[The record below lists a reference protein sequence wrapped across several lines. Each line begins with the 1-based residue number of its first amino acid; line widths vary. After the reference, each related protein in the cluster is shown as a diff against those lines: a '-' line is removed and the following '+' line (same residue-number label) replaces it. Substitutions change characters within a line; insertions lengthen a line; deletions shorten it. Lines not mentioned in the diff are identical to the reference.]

1 MKKSGIIIVFI
12 VSFIILLSIVQ
23 AILSNTLSTSGVL
36 MSKINKEL
44 QAYKTENAEIR
55 EKLFSQASLTNV
67 ASRASELGF
76 AKAGSQFVLTVSDA
90 ILTTSS
96 LAIRQ

>member
-1 MKKSGIIIVFI
+1 
-12 VSFIILLSIVQ
+12 
-23 AILSNTLSTSGVL
+23 

-44 QAYKTENAEIR
+44 QAYRTENAEIR
-55 EKLFSQASLTNV
+55 EKLFSQASFTNV

-76 AKAGSQFVLTVSDA
+76 AKARSQFVLTVSDA